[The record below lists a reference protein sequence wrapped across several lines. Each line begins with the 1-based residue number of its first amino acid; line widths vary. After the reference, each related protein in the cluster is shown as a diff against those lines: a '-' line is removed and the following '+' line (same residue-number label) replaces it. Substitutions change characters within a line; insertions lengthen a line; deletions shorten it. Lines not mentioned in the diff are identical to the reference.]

1 VCLRPLE
8 LYVTGVSQFAR
19 RLSRLPPRSCGE
31 FHGQLRTDSSEAQ
44 NRKENNDLIK
54 YLMVGIGGFLGS
66 VLRFWLGSFIG
77 GRLGARFPYGTFVIN
92 VTGSFLIGV
101 VVTVL
106 ATKAHWSS
114 NWRYLIPIGFIG
126 GYTTFSTFE
135 YETFRLFQDGQLLVA
150 MLNVTL
156 SVVVGFIGVWV
167 GAMAGRA
174 IP

>member
-1 VCLRPLE
+1 MS
-8 LYVTGVSQFAR
+8 SQGSVWVLA
-19 RLSRLPPRSCGE
+19 SQSCECAG
-31 FHGQLRTDSSEAQ
+31 
-44 NRKENNDLIK
+44 RKGKDDLIK

-77 GRLGARFPYGTFVIN
+77 GRFGARFPYGTFVIN
-92 VTGSFLIGV
+92 ITGSFLIGM

-106 ATKAHWSS
+106 AAKAHWSP

-135 YETFRLFQDGQLLVA
+135 FETFRLFQDGQPLTA
-150 MLNVTL
+150 ILNVTL
-156 SVVVGFIGVWV
+156 SVIVGFVGVWAGV
-167 GAMAGRA
+167 VAGRV

>member
-1 VCLRPLE
+1 M
-8 LYVTGVSQFAR
+8 
-19 RLSRLPPRSCGE
+19 
-31 FHGQLRTDSSEAQ
+31 
-44 NRKENNDLIK
+44 IK

-92 VTGSFLIGV
+92 VTGSFLIGMV
-101 VVTVL
+101 LTVL
-106 ATKAHWSS
+106 ATKAHWSP

-135 YETFRLFQDGQLLVA
+135 YETLRLFQDGQLLTA
-150 MLNVTL
+150 MLNITL
-156 SVVVGFIGVWV
+156 SVVIGFAGVWV
-167 GAMAGRA
+167 GVVAGRV

>member
-1 VCLRPLE
+1 
-8 LYVTGVSQFAR
+8 
-19 RLSRLPPRSCGE
+19 
-31 FHGQLRTDSSEAQ
+31 
-44 NRKENNDLIK
+44 
-54 YLMVGIGGFLGS
+54 MVGIGGFLGS

-92 VTGSFLIGV
+92 ITGSFLIGM

-114 NWRYLIPIGFIG
+114 NWLYLIPIGFIG

-135 YETFRLFQDGQLLVA
+135 YETFRLFQDGQLLTA
-150 MLNVTL
+150 MLNITL
-156 SVVVGFIGVWV
+156 SVVVGFVGVWV
-167 GAMAGRA
+167 GVVAGRV